1 MKYILMDIEGTT
13 TSISFVHDV
22 LFPYSKS
29 RMASFINTHRGKDSI
44 NEILTETKKT
54 VAIENQLQID
64 DDQAIA
70 QLMSWIDSD
79 RKHPALKNI
88 QGMIWS
94 EGYQSGEL
102 KGHVYPEVPNALLDW
117 KNAGIKLGIY
127 SSGSIAAQKVL
138 FGYSIVGDLNGFFL
152 NNFDTTVGHKR
163 EENSYIKIAEEIN
176 LPPKEILFLS
186 DISEELDAAKKVGF
200 LTIQLVRLEAVP
212 YSGHPQVKTFQEI
225 EF

>member
-1 MKYILMDIEGTT
+1 
-13 TSISFVHDV
+13 
-22 LFPYSKS
+22 
-29 RMASFINTHRGKDSI
+29 MASFINTHRGKDSI